1 MKKVLSLL
9 MMLVILG
16 SNLCAS
22 ASTGVTI
29 DEYYDSPIDK
39 TYTITPN
46 IQVFEPGAI
55 CVEISWVAPQLTF
68 QQKSRLGDEARY
80 YALRSESSAI
90 FNVIN
95 KSRPS
100 STENG
105 FDGNINVTAETVVY
119 GTEPRANI
127 VILLAESGKVIPI
140 VKGATFSGFK
150 LSYANR
156 ADANIKDYLLSE
168 IITADKTPNEIRDI
182 MSVNIRFYITH

>member
-1 MKKVLSLL
+1 MKKVLSL
-9 MMLVILG
+9 MVMLAILG
-16 SNLCAS
+16 SYLCAS

-29 DEYYDSPIDK
+29 DEHYSSVIDK
-39 TYTITPN
+39 AYTITPN

-55 CVEISWVAPQLTF
+55 CVEISWAAPQLTF

-80 YALRSESSAI
+80 YALKSESSTI

-156 ADANIKDYLLSE
+156 ADVNIKDYLLSE
-168 IITADKTPNEIRDI
+168 IITADKTPDEIRDI
-182 MSVNIRFYITH
+182 MSVDIRFLITQ